1 MFKLLGRIFGSD
13 KAIESTISS
22 VSNGLD
28 KLYYSDEEKAEDAA
42 KARTEA
48 RQMIV
53 AWMQATQGQNLARRL
68 IALSVVFVWLFL
80 YVASMIG
87 GVIASWQDNP
97 EKWIESA
104 RIVGDYANG
113 MNGPVMLIL
122 GFYFAA
128 PHMGSIAEKALSR
141 FGKRKD

>member
-1 MFKLLGRIFGSD
+1 MLKLLGKIFGSD

-22 VSNGLD
+22 VSSGLD
-28 KLYYSDEEKAEDAA
+28 KLYYSEEEKAEDAA
-42 KARTEA
+42 KGRTEA
-48 RQMIV
+48 RQMLV

-87 GVIASWQDNP
+87 GVIASWQADP
-97 EKWIESA
+97 TKWIESA

-113 MNGPVMLIL
+113 MNGAVMLIL
-122 GFYFAA
+122 SFYFAA
-128 PHMGSIAEKALSR
+128 PHMSGIVEKALSS
-141 FGKRKD
+141 FGKK